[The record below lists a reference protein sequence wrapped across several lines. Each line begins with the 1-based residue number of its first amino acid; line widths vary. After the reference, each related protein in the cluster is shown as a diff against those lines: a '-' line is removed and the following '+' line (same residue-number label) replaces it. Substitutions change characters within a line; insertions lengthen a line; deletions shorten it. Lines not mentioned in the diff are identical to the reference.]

1 MNESENFLSLVERW
15 LRNHRELGLKEV
27 YLSPRGVE
35 SLLSL
40 TARKSKTISL
50 EKRGQ
55 KEKPRSPFLIAEGFS
70 LEELPRGQ
78 KGLDLI
84 RKELG
89 NCTRCRLSQGRT
101 HLVFGEGNPEAELMF
116 VGEGPGREEDLQ
128 GVPFVGRAG
137 QLLTKIIEAM
147 GMKRGD
153 VYIANVVKCRPPDN
167 RAPLP
172 DEIATCIPFLIKQI
186 AVIRPKVIVAL
197 GKIAAQALLN
207 TTEPITKLRGRFHL
221 LGDILVMPTFHPAY
235 LLRNPA
241 MKRYVWED
249 MKLVRKEIDKIRVPS

>member
-1 MNESENFLSLVERW
+1 MNGSENLLSLVGRW
-15 LRNHRELGLKEV
+15 LRTYRELGLREV

-40 TARKSKTISL
+40 SARKSKTTRQI
-50 EKRGQ
+50 
-55 KEKPRSPFLIAEGFS
+55 PPPIA
-70 LEELPRGQ
+70 EELPRGQ

-89 NCTRCRLSQGRT
+89 NCMRCRLAQGRT
-101 HLVFGEGNPEAELMF
+101 HLVFGEGNAEAELMF

-128 GVPFVGRAG
+128 GLPFVGRAG
-137 QLLTKIIEAM
+137 QLLTKIIEAI

-172 DEIATCIPFLIKQI
+172 DEIATCLPFLMKQI

-207 TTEPITKLRGRFHL
+207 TNEPITKIRGRFHRW
-221 LGDILVMPTFHPAY
+221 GDILVMPTFHPAY

-249 MKLVRKEIDKIRVPS
+249 MKLVKKELDKVHT